1 MKCPNCAGDIPTGA
15 TRCLKCGT
23 HVEPQPPAA
32 PMYAAQAAPPMQP
45 AGPYVQPGPMVQSTR
60 SKIVAGLLGIFLG
73 GLGVHRFYLGFHAI
87 GAAQLILFVAG
98 MPLIM
103 ACGVGAF
110 MMIGAGIWG
119 LVEGIMILAG
129 AINTDAEGRV
139 LAP

>member
-1 MKCPNCAGDIPTGA
+1 
-15 TRCLKCGT
+15 
-23 HVEPQPPAA
+23 
-32 PMYAAQAAPPMQP
+32 
-45 AGPYVQPGPMVQSTR
+45 
-60 SKIVAGLLGIFLG
+60 VAGLLGIFLG